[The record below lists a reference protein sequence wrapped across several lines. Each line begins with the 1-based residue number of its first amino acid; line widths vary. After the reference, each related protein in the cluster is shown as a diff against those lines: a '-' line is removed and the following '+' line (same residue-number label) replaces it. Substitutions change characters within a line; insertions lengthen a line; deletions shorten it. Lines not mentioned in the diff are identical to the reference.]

1 MSKVTCNVIKDVLP
15 LYVDGILSDDTSR
28 IVAEHLEQCSE
39 CKKTY
44 EDMKSAVVIPVD
56 NDVTPLKNFQK
67 AWKKKIISRVC
78 AAILI
83 AVAIMCCARFMPT
96 VMWNLTAIF
105 VAPLLV
111 GAVIRVFLREFSRAY
126 IVTIAAAIMS
136 IAAFVVFKN
145 PPILGSELYFILM
158 MMSIQFTIGSFIVG
172 AIIRITGKKR

>member
-83 AVAIMCCARFMPT
+83 AVANYVLRSLYANRHVELNCNLCCT
-96 VMWNLTAIF
+96 
-105 VAPLLV
+105 
-111 GAVIRVFLREFSRAY
+111 
-126 IVTIAAAIMS
+126 
-136 IAAFVVFKN
+136 
-145 PPILGSELYFILM
+145 
-158 MMSIQFTIGSFIVG
+158 IVG
-172 AIIRITGKKR
+172 GSSY